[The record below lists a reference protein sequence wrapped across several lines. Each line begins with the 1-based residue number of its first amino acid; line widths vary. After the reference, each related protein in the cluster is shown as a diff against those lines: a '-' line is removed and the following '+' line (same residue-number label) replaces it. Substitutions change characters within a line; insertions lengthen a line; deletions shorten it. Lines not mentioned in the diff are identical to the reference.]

1 MKPQLVV
8 NGRARE
14 LGEVGGHVTLLE
26 WLRADGL
33 TGCKEGCAEGECGA
47 CAVLVAG
54 PDGTDR
60 TRWVAINACLVPAA
74 AFDQQEVITAE
85 GLGRPGRL
93 HPVQREMADRGGSQC
108 GYCTPGFICSM
119 AAEYY
124 RPGRGPAASVN
135 GANAGLNGAGAD
147 AAAGLNGAGAAGAK
161 AGLNGAG
168 ANEEHGEDEHE
179 HGANGF
185 DLHAL
190 SGNLCRCTGYRPI
203 RDAAYA
209 LGQPEGDDPLLTRLA
224 EAAPAAAATTV
235 SSGQGSYVRPA
246 DLAGVLELLAVNPEA
261 RLVAGST
268 DWGVELNIRH
278 SRAELTIGIDRIEEL
293 REFSFGT
300 DRIDL
305 GAALS
310 LSEIE
315 RRLGGRVPLLAEM
328 FPQFASRLI
337 RNGATPGGN
346 LGTASPIGDTPPAL
360 LALDA
365 SLVLASVEGERE
377 VLLADYFTGYRQSV
391 RRPDE
396 LIKTIR
402 IPLPLAPVTA
412 FHKIAKRRFDDI
424 SSVAV
429 AYALRLED
437 GVVGSVRIGLGGVAA
452 TPLRAM
458 AAEEAL
464 RGRTWTR
471 ETVAAAADELAGAG
485 TPMSDHRASQG
496 YRIAMLRN
504 SLLKFYAEN
513 PEGRPQS

>member
-1 MKPQLVV
+1 MKPELTV
-8 NGRARE
+8 NGRTRE

-47 CAVLVAG
+47 CAVLVARQDG
-54 PDGTDR
+54 PDR

-74 AFDQQEVITAE
+74 AFDQQEVVTAE
-85 GLGRPGRL
+85 GLGRPGQL

-124 RPGRGPAASVN
+124 RPGRRP
-135 GANAGLNGAGAD
+135 
-147 AAAGLNGAGAAGAK
+147 AGAASAE
-161 AGLNGAG
+161 LNGSGTA
-168 ANEEHGEDEHE
+168 DHE
-179 HGANGF
+179 HGPNGF

-209 LGQPEGDDPLLTRLA
+209 LGQPEAADPFQARLA
-224 EAAPAAAATTV
+224 DPAPAPAATTTE
-235 SSGQGSYVRPA
+235 SAQGGYVRPA
-246 DLAGVLELLAVNPEA
+246 GLPAALELLAAHPDA

-278 SRAELTIGIDRIEEL
+278 SRAALTIGIERLEEL
-293 REFSFGT
+293 REFSFGP
-300 DRIDL
+300 DRVDL

-315 RRLGGRVPLLAEM
+315 SLLDGRVPLLADL

-337 RNGATPGGN
+337 RNGATLGGN
-346 LGTASPIGDTPPAL
+346 LGTASPIGDAPPVL

-365 SLVLASVEGERE
+365 SLVLASAAGERE
-377 VLLADYFTGYRQSV
+377 VPLAAYFTGYRQSV
-391 RRPDE
+391 KREDE

-412 FHKIAKRRFDDI
+412 FHKIAKRRVDDI

-429 AYALRLED
+429 AYALTLGGD
-437 GVVGSVRIGLGGVAA
+437 GRVASARIGLGGVAA
-452 TPLRAM
+452 TPLRAT

-464 RGRTWTR
+464 AGRPWTR
-471 ETVAAAADELAGAG
+471 ETVAAAAGELARAG
-485 TPMSDHRASQG
+485 TPMSDHRASDS

-504 SLLKFYAEN
+504 SLLKFRAEN
-513 PEGRPQS
+513 PASTGGPRS

>member
-1 MKPQLVV
+1 VEPQLVV
-8 NGRARE
+8 NGRTRE

-47 CAVLVAG
+47 CAVLVAR
-54 PDGTDR
+54 PDGPDR

-74 AFDQQEVITAE
+74 AFDQQEVVTAE
-85 GLGRPGRL
+85 GLGRPGQL

-124 RPGRGPAASVN
+124 RPGRAPAA
-135 GANAGLNGAGAD
+135 ALNGS
-147 AAAGLNGAGAAGAK
+147 GAGDQ
-161 AGLNGAG
+161 
-168 ANEEHGEDEHE
+168 EHGP
-179 HGANGF
+179 NGF

-209 LGQPEGDDPLLTRLA
+209 LGRPQADDPLLARQA
-224 EAAPAAAATTV
+224 KPAPAPAATTT
-235 SSGQGSYVRPA
+235 SSAQGGYVRPA
-246 DLAGVLELLAVNPEA
+246 DLAGALELLAVHPDA

-278 SRAELTIGIDRIEEL
+278 ARAALTIGIDRLQEL
-293 REFSFGT
+293 REFSFGP
-300 DRIDL
+300 DRIDI

-315 RRLGGRVPLLAEM
+315 TRLAGRVPLLADL

-337 RNGATPGGN
+337 RNGATLGGN
-346 LGTASPIGDTPPAL
+346 LGTASPIGDAPPVL

-365 SLVLASVEGERE
+365 SLVLASVTGERE

-429 AYALRLED
+429 AYSLTLDNGRVA
-437 GVVGSVRIGLGGVAA
+437 SVWIGLGGVAA
-452 TPLRAM
+452 TPLRAT

-464 RGRTWTR
+464 RGRPWTR
-471 ETVAAAADELAGAG
+471 ETVTAAAAELARAG
-485 TPMSDHRASQG
+485 TPISDHRASER

-504 SLLKFYAEN
+504 SLLKFHAEH
-513 PEGRPQS
+513 PGTAS